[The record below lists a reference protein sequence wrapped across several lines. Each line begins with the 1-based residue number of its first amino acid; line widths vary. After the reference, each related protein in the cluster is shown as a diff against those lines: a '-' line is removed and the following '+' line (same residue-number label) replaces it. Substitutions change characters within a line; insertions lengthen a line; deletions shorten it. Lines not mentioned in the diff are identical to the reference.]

1 MSRYIQVCLPTSRCS
16 TRRQMSASSSNSLAR
31 AMRVLMVVSG
41 RGGTTDRAA
50 LPGLA
55 EVGRPRAN
63 FSTD

>member
-1 MSRYIQVCLPTSRCS
+1 
-16 TRRQMSASSSNSLAR
+16 MSASSSNSLAR